1 VVEKYSNSTR
11 STLSIMDSNFFFL
24 YIKME
29 TAVIALVPVIVKVVT
44 EQLREDLLHMLMGT
58 KCCRWSKRKVRK
70 LYELLNHIEP
80 DIDAIQ
86 DVVRR
91 ATIIEEDEDPDD
103 AGQFESLVYEYMNKI
118 FPAVK
123 HNITEV

>member
-1 VVEKYSNSTR
+1 MESAVV
-11 STLSIMDSNFFFL
+11 
-24 YIKME
+24 
-29 TAVIALVPVIVKVVT
+29 ALVPVLVKVIT

-70 LYELLNHIEP
+70 LYDMLNHIEP

-91 ATIIEEDEDPDD
+91 ATMIEEDDNPDD
-103 AGQFESLVYEYMNKI
+103 EEQFQSLVMEYVNKI
-118 FPAVK
+118 FPVK

>member
-1 VVEKYSNSTR
+1 MDGLDFI
-11 STLSIMDSNFFFL
+11 LSFYFV
-24 YIKME
+24 YKME
-29 TAVIALVPVIVKVVT
+29 ATIVALVPVLVKVIT

-70 LYELLNHIEP
+70 LYDMLNHIEP

-91 ATIIEEDEDPDD
+91 ATMIEQDDDPEDDE
-103 AGQFESLVYEYMNKI
+103 QFQSLIMEYVNKI
-118 FPAVK
+118 FPVK

>member
-1 VVEKYSNSTR
+1 
-11 STLSIMDSNFFFL
+11 
-24 YIKME
+24 ME
-29 TAVIALVPVIVKVVT
+29 SAVIALVPVIVKVVT

-58 KCCRWSKRKVRK
+58 KCCRWSKRKIRK

-86 DVVRR
+86 EVVRR
-91 ATIIEEDEDPDD
+91 ATMIEEDEDPDD
-103 AGQFESLVYEYMNKI
+103 AGQFESLIYEYMNKI